1 MILAVAEE
9 KNCDLIVPQMLLLH
23 LVTNCYPTEKHF
35 SKNMIT
41 LPSTARHKWFISAA
55 PTITVD
61 DKKGVIMLRKLTI
74 IAVVALIGIG
84 STFFVGC
91 QHRGHQRGAA
101 FMMDY
106 LAEALDLTEAQQAMA
121 NSYKDEIL
129 AKVKGKHSEKRKIHD
144 ELKAQL
150 GGDTIDTVRVKALVA
165 EHRAGMDDVI
175 DLIVD
180 RVAELHATLSPEQ
193 REKLVSKLEKFEKRH
208 QTEWDQ

>member
-1 MILAVAEE
+1 MRA
-9 KNCDLIVPQMLLLH
+9 
-23 LVTNCYPTEKHF
+23 T
-35 SKNMIT
+35 
-41 LPSTARHKWFISAA
+41 
-55 PTITVD
+55 PTITID
-61 DKKGVIMLRKLTI
+61 DKKGVIMLRTLTI
-74 IAVVALIGIG
+74 IAVVAFIGIG
-84 STFFVGC
+84 SVFFVGC

-106 LAEALDLTEAQQAMA
+106 MAEALDLTETQQAMA

-129 AKVKGKHSEKRKIHD
+129 AKVKAKHSEKKKMHD

-150 GGDTIDTVRVKALVA
+150 SSDTIDTVRVKALVT

-180 RVAELHATLSPEQ
+180 RVAEFHATLSPEQ